1 MTVGM
6 WIRHPPAID
15 RMRHLRAVWG
25 STDAE
30 LAQVDRLT
38 YELEVPAGAVV
49 ISEGSPPQGFFLVM
63 SGRAMASVAGVNC
76 EVLEPGSF
84 FGEASSIDRG
94 PEPATV
100 TALSDLVLRVATRR
114 EFQELSKI
122 GFVARAL
129 LRTLGTNRRLV
140 LQEQRCQTW
149 AEGTGFQPPAFAP
162 PH

>member
-1 MTVGM
+1 MG
-6 WIRHPPAID
+6 IRMRQSPAID
-15 RMRHLRAVWG
+15 RMRHLRTVWG
-25 STDAE
+25 STGAE

-63 SGRAMASVAGVNC
+63 SGRAMVSVAGVNC
-76 EVLEPGSF
+76 EVLEPGTF

-122 GFVARAL
+122 TFVARAL
-129 LRTLGTNRRLV
+129 LRALGTNRRLV
-140 LQEQRCQTW
+140 LQKQRCQTW
-149 AEGTGFQPPAFAP
+149 AEGEGFDRTALSQPQ
-162 PH
+162 